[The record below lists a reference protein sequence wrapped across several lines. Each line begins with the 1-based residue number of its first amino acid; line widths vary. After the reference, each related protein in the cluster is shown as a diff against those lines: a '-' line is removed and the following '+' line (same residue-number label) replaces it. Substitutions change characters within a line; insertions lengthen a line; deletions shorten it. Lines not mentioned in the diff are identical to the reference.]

1 MIAYN
6 MPREVVTPDNRL
18 PLSRAVAW
26 VKVSAEEVAALAMHR
41 ARLAQKNV
49 KPEILLE
56 LGVYDATS
64 TVGLWDVLRDEAKRM
79 KDVCETR
86 ESLVEY
92 LLQWV
97 ELVITTPSRQ
107 QRKTHRYPLPA
118 DDAAVDAFARH
129 LARSAAEQLWNEHEA
144 LERYFSSL
152 EEHTGDDTDLGWPRR

>member
-6 MPREVVTPDNRL
+6 MPRETITPDNRL
-18 PLSRAVAW
+18 PLSRALAW
-26 VKVSAEEVAALAMHR
+26 VKVSAEEVAALAIHR

-56 LGVYDATS
+56 LGVYHATS
-64 TVGLWDVLRDEAKRM
+64 TVDLWDVLRDEAKRM

-92 LLQWV
+92 LLRWV
-97 ELVITTPSRQ
+97 ELVIATPSRR
-107 QRKTHRYPLPA
+107 QRKTHRYPLSA
-118 DDAAVDAFARH
+118 VEAAVDAFARH

-144 LERYFSSL
+144 LDRYFSSL
-152 EEHTGDDTDLGWPRR
+152 DKQSGDEKDVGWPR